1 MASATLV
8 HERFFDVASR
18 FPDRPF
24 VGTPPSIQRRWVP
37 EGLVVS
43 YEDGAARIE
52 AIARVYAEAGVGHG
66 HRVASEIENHPHYF
80 LHKLALAT
88 LGASIVPLNPDM
100 QTPELVWALTLTKP
114 VHVITFPWLRAA
126 VEEACR
132 VLPEPPHVIDLDVFE
147 KGLPGVR
154 FAAPERGAIDENTET
169 QILFTS
175 GTTGR
180 SKGCRYSHDYEI
192 ALGDWYASLGGLATI
207 RQGEDCVYN
216 PLPVYHSDCGI
227 RAFHEMM
234 PNGGAVFTSDRF
246 RPTTFWDDCRVS
258 HATVIHYLGIVSTLL
273 LAQPESPRDRQHEIR
288 WAIGA
293 GAGKESHVRFE
304 ERFGFPLI
312 EVWGMTECMRVL
324 ADCLEP
330 RTIGERAVGRPR
342 PGLDVRVV
350 DDNDHDVPP
359 GVQGEL
365 LVRHSEATPRRGVFS
380 GYIGDPEATAQAWR
394 GGWFHTGD
402 TVTKD
407 ATELVRF
414 VDRKK
419 NIIRRAG
426 ENIAAVEVEAA
437 LATSPLVAQCAVIS
451 VPDDLREEE
460 VFACIVPARTDRN
473 PAEMAGALF
482 EHCRSRLA
490 YFKLPGWFLFL
501 DDLPKTPSQKM
512 QKFAIF
518 PKDVDPRTQP
528 GVIDLRAQKKRSP
541 R

>member
-1 MASATLV
+1 MTTALL

-24 VGTPPSIQRRWVP
+24 VGTPPNIARRWVP
-37 EGLVVS
+37 EGLVHTYS
-43 YEDGAARIE
+43 AAAKRIGE
-52 AIARVYAEAGVGHG
+52 IAQIYKEAGVGHG
-66 HRVASEIENHPHYF
+66 HRVGSDIENHPDYF

-100 QTPELVWALTLTKP
+100 KTPELVWALTLTRP
-114 VHVITFPWLRAA
+114 THVVTFPWLRAGL
-126 VEEACR
+126 EEAIKE
-132 VLPEPPHVIDLDVFE
+132 LETPPHLVDFADFDQ
-147 KGLPGVR
+147 GLPGVK
-154 FAAPERGAIDENTET
+154 FEAPESGAIDDNTET
-169 QILFTS
+169 LILFTS

-192 ALGDWYASLGGLATI
+192 ALGDWYSSLGGLAAF
-207 RQGEDCVYN
+207 RPGQECVYN

-227 RAFHEMM
+227 RAFHEML
-234 PNGGAVFTSDRF
+234 PQGGALFTSDRF

-258 HATVIHYLGIVSTLL
+258 HTTVIHYLGIVSNLL
-273 LAQPESPRDRQHEIR
+273 LAQPESARDRQHEVR
-288 WAIGA
+288 MGIGA

-312 EVWGMTECMRVL
+312 EVWGMTECMRML
-324 ADCLEP
+324 ADCREP

-342 PGLDVRVV
+342 AGLDVRVV
-350 DDNDHDVPP
+350 DDDDNEVAP
-359 GVQGEL
+359 GEQGEL
-365 LVRHSEATPRRGVFS
+365 TIRHSAATPRKGLFS
-380 GYIGDPEATAQAWR
+380 GYIGDPEATSFAWR

-437 LATSPLVAQCAVIS
+437 LSTHPLVAQVAVIS
-451 VPDDLREEE
+451 VPDELREEE
-460 VFACIVPARTDRN
+460 VFACIVPSAKAMKT
-473 PAEMAGALF
+473 PQKMADMLF

-490 YFKLPGWFLFL
+490 YFKIPGWFLFV

-518 PKDVDPRTQP
+518 PKDVDPRAAS
-528 GVIDLRAQKKRSP
+528 GVLDLRGLKKRS
-541 R
+541 